1 MNYVFL
7 EFALLICGGGLFVAS
22 VYTLAVL
29 KKIEQLNEVLP
40 NATFEKKMNYLRRM

>member
-7 EFALLICGGGLFVAS
+7 EFALLICGGGLLLAS

-29 KKIEQLNEVLP
+29 KKIKQLNDVLP
-40 NATFEKKMNYLRRM
+40 NATVEEKMNYLRRM